1 MLRKL
6 IWGILLLIWG
16 FLAVISHTDAKEI
29 KEEELYARAAVL
41 MDADS
46 GRVLYGKNENEV
58 LAMAS
63 TTKIMTCI
71 IALENGKLD
80 DLVEVSSYAAS
91 MPEVKLEM
99 RKGEKYRLED
109 LLYSL
114 MLESHNDTAVAIAE
128 HIGISLSKDGNRKIS
143 ENTEQE
149 SKTAVADFVK
159 LMNEKAK
166 ELGCENTWF
175 ITPNGLDGEEWV
187 EENDGEK
194 SIRYH
199 QTTAAELARIMA
211 YCINESSMS
220 KAFLKIT
227 QASDH
232 SFCSAAGRMFNCT
245 NHNAFLN
252 MMPGVLSGK
261 TGFTT
266 KAGYCYVGA
275 LENEGRKYIVALL
288 ACGWPN
294 HKTYKWADTRKLME
308 YGIEQYYYRSFS
320 EVLPQEVKWLS
331 PIPVKDGQTEKIGE
345 QAFAEVKYSEVDVTV
360 KEIAGLLMKAGE
372 EIQVEYSVEKELTAP
387 VPEGQKVGEVRYI
400 VDENTYYTEE
410 IVIVH
415 EVERIDW
422 KWCLEQILSEYLSFD

>member
-1 MLRKL
+1 
-6 IWGILLLIWG
+6 
-16 FLAVISHTDAKEI
+16 
-29 KEEELYARAAVL
+29 

-46 GRVLYGKNENEV
+46 GRILYGKNEQEV

-71 IALENGKLD
+71 IALENGELSD
-80 DLVEVSSYAAS
+80 MVEVSSYAAG
-91 MPEVKLEM
+91 MPEVKLGM
-99 RKGEKYRLED
+99 RTGEKYCLED

-128 HIGISLSKDGNRKIS
+128 HIGRTFL
-143 ENTEQE
+143 ENNKSNVSDSTEQE
-149 SKTAVADFVK
+149 SRAAVAAFVK
-159 LMNEKAK
+159 QMNEKAK
-166 ELGCENTWF
+166 ELGCHNTWF
-175 ITPNGLDGEEWV
+175 ITPNGLDAEEWV
-187 EENDGEK
+187 EDGAGVMCLK
-194 SIRYH
+194 YH

-211 YCINESSMS
+211 YCINESLQAEM
-220 KAFLKIT
+220 FLEIT
-227 QASDH
+227 QESNHTFGSDT
-232 SFCSAAGRMFNCT
+232 GRMFNCT
-245 NHNAFLN
+245 NHNAFLT

-275 LENEGRKYIVALL
+275 LENDGRKYVVALL
-288 ACGWPN
+288 ACGWPSN
-294 HKTYKWADTRKLME
+294 KTYKWADARKLME

-331 PIPVKDGQTEKIGE
+331 SIPVKDGQTEKIGG
-345 QAFAEVKYSEVDVTV
+345 QTFVEVKYSEGTMTE
-360 KEIAGLLMKAGE
+360 KENEGLLMKVGE

-410 IVIVH
+410 IVTVH

-422 KWCLEQILSEYLSFD
+422 KWCLEQILSEYLIFD